1 MNKLT
6 ITAIVSIVSVLMLC
20 IGIGI
25 IVIPP
30 IVFEAFYSYSSDNE
44 VIIEEV
50 TNSPLMMSMLPTLA
64 SVLLILGLI
73 GLGVHSLWRNKLSN
87 SIDKH

>member
-30 IVFEAFYSYSSDNE
+30 IVIPPIVFEAFYSYSSDNE
-44 VIIEEV
+44 AIIEEV

-73 GLGVHSLWRNKLSN
+73 GLGVHSLWKIKLS
-87 SIDKH
+87 S

>member
-1 MNKLT
+1 
-6 ITAIVSIVSVLMLC
+6 MLC

-25 IVIPP
+25 VVIPP

-50 TNSPLMMSMLPTLA
+50 TNSPFMMSMLPTLA

-73 GLGVHSLWRNKLSN
+73 GLGVHSLWKNKLSS

>member
-1 MNKLT
+1 
-6 ITAIVSIVSVLMLC
+6 MLC

-44 VIIEEV
+44 TIIEEV

-73 GLGVHSLWRNKLSN
+73 GLGVHSLWRNKLSS

>member
-1 MNKLT
+1 VNKPT
-6 ITAIVSIVSVLMLC
+6 ITAITSIVSVVMLC

-25 IVIPP
+25 VVIPP

-44 VIIEEV
+44 VVIEEV

-64 SVLLILGLI
+64 SILLLLGLI
-73 GLGVHSLWRNKLSN
+73 GLGVHSLWKNKLSS

>member
-1 MNKLT
+1 MNKPT
-6 ITAIVSIVSVLMLC
+6 ITAITSIVFVLMLC

-25 IVIPP
+25 VMIPP

-44 VIIEEV
+44 AIIEEV

-73 GLGVHSLWRNKLSN
+73 GLGVHNLWKNRLSS

>member
-1 MNKLT
+1 
-6 ITAIVSIVSVLMLC
+6 MLC

-44 VIIEEV
+44 TIIEEV

-73 GLGVHSLWRNKLSN
+73 GLGVHSLWRNKLSS
-87 SIDKH
+87 SIDKY

>member
-1 MNKLT
+1 VNKPT
-6 ITAIVSIVSVLMLC
+6 ITAITSIVSVVMLC

-25 IVIPP
+25 VVIPP

-44 VIIEEV
+44 VVIEEV

-73 GLGVHSLWRNKLSN
+73 GLGVHSLWKNKLSS

>member
-1 MNKLT
+1 VNKLT

-44 VIIEEV
+44 AIIEEV

>member
-44 VIIEEV
+44 TIIEEV

-73 GLGVHSLWRNKLSN
+73 GLGVHSLWRNKLSS